1 MFQLLCA
8 VFIGGGTGS
17 VLRWWLGMK
26 LNPVHHAIPIGTLTA
41 NLLGAFVIGAGLAWF
56 NRLTGIDPMWKL
68 LITTGFC
75 GGLTTFSTFSAEV
88 VFLLQQGRVSWALLN
103 VAVNLLGSFAMTAVA
118 SGSSRR
124 PPAAKGVINRQKKTR
139 CLAGFYILLTRC
151 LQSDYV
157 CSRRAFGTVSDFE
170 LYALTFSQ
178 SFETVGLDC
187 REVYEYIFAAI
198 FRSNETESFGLI
210 KPLNVTFNLRHQNYL
225 YMKNRH

>member
-75 GGLTTFSTFSAEV
+75 GGLTTFSTF
-88 VFLLQQGRVSWALLN
+88 LQKWCFS
-103 VAVNLLGSFAMTAVA
+103 
-118 SGSSRR
+118 
-124 PPAAKGVINRQKKTR
+124 
-139 CLAGFYILLTRC
+139 
-151 LQSDYV
+151 
-157 CSRRAFGTVSDFE
+157 CSRAG
-170 LYALTFSQ
+170 
-178 SFETVGLDC
+178 
-187 REVYEYIFAAI
+187 
-198 FRSNETESFGLI
+198 
-210 KPLNVTFNLRHQNYL
+210 
-225 YMKNRH
+225 

>member
-103 VAVNLLGSFAMTAVA
+103 VAVNLLGSFAMTAELKLEA
-118 SGSSRR
+118 R
-124 PPAAKGVINRQKKTR
+124 PG
-139 CLAGFYILLTRC
+139 
-151 LQSDYV
+151 
-157 CSRRAFGTVSDFE
+157 
-170 LYALTFSQ
+170 
-178 SFETVGLDC
+178 
-187 REVYEYIFAAI
+187 EV
-198 FRSNETESFGLI
+198 
-210 KPLNVTFNLRHQNYL
+210 NVTVIVGAGNIGHLESCRTVTY
-225 YMKNRH
+225 